1 MSPILSTLLF
11 AAAATAQVT
20 TSIWMPSPYQ
30 EDTHIGFYASVVG
43 VSEGKTT
50 LALSF
55 DNKTDLATAGYIVED
70 EPNTMTF
77 YGSSR
82 FESVTT
88 TTDVSDG
95 LALTMGYGCQE
106 TSARGGVSV
115 GAMCRFASEG
125 PAVYSSVCE
134 KYSDYTDV
142 YTTTKEFA
150 YGDDY
155 TVTETTTID
164 YRTRVPSYCK
174 SGSTLPESIIAN
186 TYMIE
191 QEEIAT
197 YQVVITAGAD
207 KLSATAGATPSSSG
221 PAPTGT
227 GAFTLHK
234 GQNVV
239 PTETGSALPVQETG
253 AAGALLAL
261 HPALAGLGAA
271 AMAFLL

>member
-1 MSPILSTLLF
+1 MLPILSTFFF
-11 AAAATAQVT
+11 AAVASAQAT
-20 TSIWMPSPYQ
+20 TSLWMPSPYQ
-30 EDTHIGFYASVVG
+30 EGTHIGFHASVVG

-50 LALSF
+50 LALTF

-70 EPNTMTF
+70 EPNTITF

-82 FESVTT
+82 FESITT
-88 TTDVSDG
+88 TTDADG
-95 LALTMGYGCQE
+95 AALTMGYGCEE
-106 TSARGGVSV
+106 TRAQGGVSV

-125 PAVYSSVCE
+125 PAVYSSYCAS
-134 KYSDYTDV
+134 YSDYTGV
-142 YTTTKEFA
+142 SIKTKELT

-174 SGSTLPESIIAN
+174 SGSKLPESIIAN
-186 TYMIE
+186 TYTIE
-191 QEEIAT
+191 QKEIAT

-221 PAPTGT
+221 PAPTST
-227 GAFTLHK
+227 GAFTLYQ

-239 PTETGSALPVQETG
+239 PTQTGSAQPVHETG
-253 AAGALLAL
+253 AAGALLPL

>member
-88 TTDVSDG
+88 TTNVLDG
-95 LALTMGYGCQE
+95 PALTMVYGCQE

-115 GAMCRFASEG
+115 GAVCRFASEG
-125 PAVYSSVCE
+125 PAVYSSICE
-134 KYSDYTDV
+134 KYSDYT
-142 YTTTKEFA
+142 TTREFA
-150 YGDDY
+150 SGDDY
-155 TVTETTTID
+155 TTTID

-227 GAFTLHK
+227 GEFMLHK
-234 GQNVV
+234 DHKAG
-239 PTETGSALPVQETG
+239 PTETGSAQPVQETG